1 MKKLLVALV
10 ALLIAASPAF
20 AEEAKELNVF
30 SWSEYIPQE
39 VVNGFTKETG
49 IKVVLSTYE
58 SNEAMYAK
66 LKLLGAKGYDLVVP
80 SGYFVEVMA
89 QDNLLAKL
97 DKSKIKGLGN
107 LDPAS
112 LNQPFDRGN
121 ALTIPYMWGTVGL
134 LVNKKAVDV
143 STIKS
148 WKDLARPEFKGRVLL
163 SDDLRDTFGV
173 GLKACGYSINSTN
186 PDEIKAAYEWL
197 KALKPSVRVFDV
209 TATKQA
215 FISEEVVAGLAWNGD
230 AFIAMQENP
239 DLEFIVPEEGMLI
252 WLDNFAIP
260 AGAEHKE
267 NAYKFISY
275 LMRPE
280 VAKLCVEEF
289 NYSTPNKA
297 AEKILEPEYAES
309 KVIVLDPEELAKVKC
324 PSTWAKPANCTKGI
338 GNSSRP
344 ETDCGRADEDCMGRG
359 TFFRKGASPL
369 NLPPLLQRRLSLSIP
384 CSRGAVWAGW
394 GLFFCGGA
402 CLGKERHIRSSAESG
417 GWGRDGMGRSASWR
431 SPLC

>member
-97 DKSKIKGLGN
+97 DKSKIKGLDN

-112 LNQPFDRGN
+112 LNQPFDKGN

-163 SDDLRDTFGV
+163 SD
-173 GLKACGYSINSTN
+173 
-186 PDEIKAAYEWL
+186 E
-197 KALKPSVRVFDV
+197 
-209 TATKQA
+209 QA

-309 KVIVLDPEELAKVKC
+309 KVIVLDPEELAKGEVTVNVGKARELYEKY
-324 PSTWAKPANCTKGI
+324 WEQLK
-338 GNSSRP
+338 
-344 ETDCGRADEDCMGRG
+344 
-359 TFFRKGASPL
+359 
-369 NLPPLLQRRLSLSIP
+369 
-384 CSRGAVWAGW
+384 AG
-394 GLFFCGGA
+394 
-402 CLGKERHIRSSAESG
+402 
-417 GWGRDGMGRSASWR
+417 D
-431 SPLC
+431 

>member
-20 AEEAKELNVF
+20 AEEAKELNVL

-309 KVIVLDPEELAKVKC
+309 KVIVLDPEELAKGEVTVNVGK
-324 PSTWAKPANCTKGI
+324 A
-338 GNSSRP
+338 
-344 ETDCGRADEDCMGRG
+344 RA
-359 TFFRKGASPL
+359 
-369 NLPPLLQRRLSLSIP
+369 LSEKYWEQLK
-384 CSRGAVWAGW
+384 AG
-394 GLFFCGGA
+394 
-402 CLGKERHIRSSAESG
+402 
-417 GWGRDGMGRSASWR
+417 D
-431 SPLC
+431 

>member
-97 DKSKIKGLGN
+97 DKSKIKGLDN

-112 LNQPFDRGN
+112 LNQPFDKGN

-215 FISEEVVAGLAWNGD
+215 FISG
-230 AFIAMQENP
+230 
-239 DLEFIVPEEGMLI
+239 
-252 WLDNFAIP
+252 
-260 AGAEHKE
+260 
-267 NAYKFISY
+267 
-275 LMRPE
+275 
-280 VAKLCVEEF
+280 
-289 NYSTPNKA
+289 
-297 AEKILEPEYAES
+297 
-309 KVIVLDPEELAKVKC
+309 
-324 PSTWAKPANCTKGI
+324 
-338 GNSSRP
+338 
-344 ETDCGRADEDCMGRG
+344 GRAGVER
-359 TFFRKGASPL
+359 
-369 NLPPLLQRRLSLSIP
+369 RRLHRHAGKPRPRIHRARRRDDDLARQLRHP
-384 CSRGAVWAGW
+384 RRGRAQGKRLQVHQLPDASRGCQAVRGRVQ
-394 GLFFCGGA
+394 L
-402 CLGKERHIRSSAESG
+402 LHAEQ
-417 GWGRDGMGRSASWR
+417 GRRED
-431 SPLC
+431 P

>member
-112 LNQPFDRGN
+112 LNQPFDKGN

-143 STIKS
+143 
-148 WKDLARPEFKGRVLL
+148 

-309 KVIVLDPEELAKVKC
+309 KVIVLDPEELAKGEVTVNVGKARELYEKY
-324 PSTWAKPANCTKGI
+324 WEQLK
-338 GNSSRP
+338 
-344 ETDCGRADEDCMGRG
+344 
-359 TFFRKGASPL
+359 
-369 NLPPLLQRRLSLSIP
+369 
-384 CSRGAVWAGW
+384 AG
-394 GLFFCGGA
+394 
-402 CLGKERHIRSSAESG
+402 
-417 GWGRDGMGRSASWR
+417 D
-431 SPLC
+431 